1 MKSLTLVHRL
11 IAAPLNATSHCVRH
25 AALALALLVASA
37 SVSFAQVTVT
47 ATNVVTATNNSGALW
62 SAQAGR
68 RSDHGPRYRPTSNIS
83 PSRLQFNIFQNLAI
97 RRDSLIL

>member
-1 MKSLTLVHRL
+1 MKPTSLIRRL
-11 IAAPLNATSHCVRH
+11 IGFLGVGFVLSTGYPSFGAPVI
-25 AALALALLVASA
+25 
-37 SVSFAQVTVT
+37 
-47 ATNVVTATNNSGALW
+47 TATNNSGALW